1 MFNNDQ
7 NIKPQQVLH
16 LKGIF
21 LVITTLE
28 EGKIAETSEFFLS
41 FYGYSREEVIGKTT
55 RELNLNFI
63 DKLHS
68 DFLEEINQKGN
79 IREKELKLQDKNKKT
94 RHGVA
99 SFEKIN
105 FEGKACLLIIW
116 NEFSNTQYSTKE
128 EEPDRENFYN
138 QLKSEIWEIAIN
150 SSNEKTVISK
160 LLKKFGEGLSLSR
173 ISLVYNTNK
182 DEFKCIEQWNYNK
195 NEEKNCSYPNWLLNK
210 INNAG
215 SYAFKQSDISDLHA
229 FDNQNFA
236 LTKSLLITACGNPS
250 NPSGFIIYEDYRER
264 KWNDKLITLS
274 SELANIIEL
283 KEVQLSLKKKSEY
296 SEQKSVESEKK
307 YRYILE
313 SIYDVY
319 IEVDIESER
328 ITEISPSIKRLT
340 GYTREELIECPV
352 FKIYAEPHE
361 RKELI
366 DKLKKKTKVSDFEVT
381 LLKKNG
387 EKIITSYSVRLLY
400 DDKGRPKKKVGTI
413 RDISQRKKHEK
424 QLQKAKEKA
433 ETASKA
439 KSEFLANM
447 SHEIRTPMNAILGFS
462 EVLMN
467 KLENHEHK
475 SYMESIVSSGK
486 TLMALIN
493 DILDLSKIEA
503 GKLQID
509 RQPVQLPT
517 IIEDIQHIFDKK
529 IKEKN
534 LELLIDISPELPK
547 VLILDE
553 VRIRQILF
561 NLVGNAIKFTEK
573 GHINLKLEAKSKNND
588 LYDLKMVVEDTGIGI
603 PRKQQ
608 KHIFNAFEQKDG
620 QDTRKYEGTG
630 LGLNITSK
638 LVENMNGEINLSS
651 RIGKGSKFTII
662 LPDVE
667 KGELKE
673 IEHTQNQKDETD
685 IEFEPATILVADD
698 IQYNIETVR
707 KLLDSDKIEII
718 EAQSAEK
725 ALKILKIN
733 TPDIVLMDLRF
744 PDMSGFE
751 ATATVRAEHKNRKTP
766 ILAFTAATLDEEAD
780 QAKTIFDDFIKK
792 PVTKNE
798 LYGKLKKF
806 LPYKQKNKLY
816 QSAQEKKTRQI
827 NELKPEEYDNLIL
840 TLDKE
845 VFPLWNQIKDNLII
859 FEIEKFVNEL
869 KQIQDKYLL
878 DIWDDYIKELS
889 SHLDNFDIENLQN
902 QLQKFYEI
910 YSLIKEGSS
919 TN

>member
-1 MFNNDQ
+1 MFNNSQ
-7 NIKPQQVLH
+7 YIIPQQFLH
-16 LKGIF
+16 LKTVF
-21 LVITTLE
+21 LALITLE
-28 EGKIAETSEFFLS
+28 EGRIIETSEFFLS

-55 RELNLNFI
+55 KELNLNFI
-63 DKLHS
+63 NQAHPDL
-68 DFLEEINQKGN
+68 LNEINKRS
-79 IREKELKLQDKNKKT
+79 IIKEKELNLQDKNGKI

-99 SFEKIN
+99 SFEKVN
-105 FEGKACLLIIW
+105 FDGKACLLTIW
-116 NEFSNTQYSTKE
+116 NEFSNLNYSQKETKQ
-128 EEPDRENFYN
+128 ENFYDK
-138 QLKSEIWEIAIN
+138 LKSEIWEIAIN
-150 SSNEKTVISK
+150 SSNPKSVISK
-160 LLKKFGEGLSLSR
+160 LLKKFGEALSFSR
-173 ISLVYNTNK
+173 ISFLYKTNNN
-182 DEFKCIEQWNYNK
+182 DNYKCIEQWNCTNNK
-195 NEEKNCSYPNWLLNK
+195 ENKCNYPDWLLNK
-210 INNAG
+210 LNNEHYYI
-215 SYAFKQSDISDLHA
+215 SSESDISDLHN
-229 FDNQNFA
+229 FDNHNFGS
-236 LTKSLLITACGNPS
+236 TKSLLITACGNPS
-250 NPSGFIIYEDYRER
+250 NPSGFIIYEDFKER
-264 KWNDKLITLS
+264 KWDDKQITLS
-274 SELANIIEL
+274 SELANITEL
-283 KEVQLSLKKKSEY
+283 KTTQLISEEQSEHSKQKSE
-296 SEQKSVESEKK
+296 ESEKK

-328 ITEISPSIKRLT
+328 IIEISPSIKRLT
-340 GYTREELIECPV
+340 GYTREELIDWPIL
-352 FKIYAEPHE
+352 KIYAKPQEH
-361 RKELI
+361 KELI
-366 DKLKKKTKVSDFEVT
+366 DKLKEKTKVSDFEVS

-387 EKIITSYSVRLLY
+387 GEIITSYSVRLLY
-400 DDKGRPKKKVGTI
+400 DEKGRPKKKVGTI
-413 RDISQRKKHEK
+413 RDISQRKKYEK
-424 QLQKAKEKA
+424 QLQTAKEKA
-433 ETASKA
+433 ETASRA

-467 KLENHEHK
+467 KLENHEQK

-509 RQPVQLPT
+509 SQPVQLLT

-573 GHINLKLEAKSKNND
+573 GHINLKLEAKSKNHGI
-588 LYDLKMVVEDTGIGI
+588 YDLKMVVEDTGIGI

-620 QDTRKYEGTG
+620 QDSRKYEGTG

-662 LPDVE
+662 LPDVKE
-667 KGELKE
+667 GELKE
-673 IEHTQNQKDETD
+673 IEQSQNQKDETNID
-685 IEFEPATILVADD
+685 FEPATILVADD

-707 KLLDSDKIEII
+707 NLLESDKIEII

-725 ALKILKIN
+725 ALKILKI
-733 TPDIVLMDLRF
+733 TPPDLVLMDLRF

-751 ATATVRAEHKNRKTP
+751 ATATVRTEHKNRKTP
-766 ILAFTAATLDEEAD
+766 ILAFTAATMDEEAD
-780 QAKTIFDDFIKK
+780 QAKTIFDDFIRK

-806 LPYKQKNKLY
+806 LPYKEKSKPFQVTQK
-816 QSAQEKKTRQI
+816 KKTKQLH
-827 NELKPEEYDNLIL
+827 ELKQEEYDNLIL
-840 TLDKE
+840 ALDE
-845 VFPLWNQIKDNLII
+845 EILPLWNRIKDNLII
-859 FEIEKFVNEL
+859 FEIEKFVKKLEEMQNY
-869 KQIQDKYLL
+869 YLL

-889 SHLDNFDIENLQN
+889 SHLENFDIENLQSK
-902 QLQKFYEI
+902 LKKFHEI
-910 YSLIKEGSS
+910 YNLVKERSA
-919 TN
+919 NN